1 MNAFHAVVGTPLPA
15 DDPFTQIPER
25 RDTRRTV
32 RSLVT
37 DLDTSDAL
45 HRKASLSEKVEHGQG
60 ADVITPVPAPPRRN
74 GSSDWDD
81 LSAWISGDESVQLP
95 EQPPAAVIKDKDRT
109 QPGMMSRD
117 NSSIGTSSQTENPFA
132 VPSSIPLSRQS
143 SASES
148 PPQPSSFEAARRN
161 KSLLALRRSRK
172 ASRKSYKRPV
182 MSRASST
189 YSNLSVGSD
198 MSRMSSMASNILTDQ
213 EKFASLALKERRRK
227 LLEADLRA

>member
-1 MNAFHAVVGTPLPA
+1 MNQYLALLSHVLEKGVDRADRTGIGT
-15 DDPFTQIPER
+15 
-25 RDTRRTV
+25 
-32 RSLVT
+32 RSLFGHQMRF
-37 DLDTSDAL
+37 D
-45 HRKASLSEKVEHGQG
+45 LSEGFPLVTTKKVYFRAIIYELLWFL
-60 ADVITPVPAPPRRN
+60 R
-74 GSSDWDD
+74 
-81 LSAWISGDESVQLP
+81 GDTN
-95 EQPPAAVIKDKDRT
+95 KDRT

-117 NSSIGTSSQTENPFA
+117 NSSFGTSSQTENPFA

-189 YSNLSVGSD
+189 HSNLSVGSD